1 MQFEAY
7 LDDLAS
13 GRPTPGG
20 GSAATIVGALG
31 AALVAMVAR
40 ITRDSPRH
48 AAVAE
53 RASALVTRAEE
64 LRAQL
69 TSSRVADE
77 LAFEAVIAALALPK
91 TTDAEKAERTAR
103 VQHALA
109 GAASVPLHS
118 AELARDVLALAV
130 EATELGNKHLASDA
144 GCAAEFAAAALH
156 GAAYNV
162 RANHPTLKDR
172 DLVARQEAAL
182 EALEIEAAA
191 LLKKARSLASV
202 SS

>member
-1 MQFEAY
+1 MQLEAY

-13 GRPTPGG
+13 ARPTPGG
-20 GSAATIVGALG
+20 GSAATIVGALA

-40 ITRDSPRH
+40 ITRESPRH

-53 RASALVTRAEE
+53 RASALVARAEE

-69 TSSRVADE
+69 TSNRVADE

-91 TTDAEKAERTAR
+91 TTDEEKVERTAR
-103 VQHALA
+103 LQHALA

-118 AELARDVLALAV
+118 AELARDVMALAL
-130 EATELGNKHLASDA
+130 EALELGNRHLASDA
-144 GCAAEFAAAALH
+144 GCAAEFAAAAVRS
-156 GAAYNV
+156 AAYNV
-162 RANHPTLKDR
+162 RANHPTLKDAE
-172 DLVARQEAAL
+172 LVAKQKAKLAAL
-182 EALEIEAAA
+182 QSEADD
-191 LLKKARSLASV
+191 LLAKARFL